1 MEDISNQTIEKAYK
15 ETKEFLVDRKT
26 CFTETVSDFYLPCFA
41 AYESL
46 PIKRKLENSIN
57 CYLKENNLNTYRR
70 FTVKNSI
77 IIKRNDEKLAENV
90 IFTIPTNI
98 EYRVGVGTS
107 KITSKRKQ
115 FNIMFN
121 NSGIVLERNY
131 FENINGY
138 NAFVCD
144 GNPINN
150 SFNVKIKFGET
161 FVILRQNADKLKTT
175 LDNVTITTDL
185 SKGFKKVTVK
195 NEYENLLSF
204 ELELNTNKE
213 DNLLYLNLK
222 CTITNKNHYKTYYI
236 KILGGRLQAY
246 YFINDVKVNLLE
258 NPNEIKRFYNELI
271 KSLDKASLSSKAS
284 YDLLILKRV
293 FAYFFDCVAKHK
305 EFLSPYDLTVREI
318 STVQKNVIEHVKNL
332 ESAIPVPYFRERI
345 HEIDANYK
353 KSNYNT
359 KIIFHKKDK

>member
-1 MEDISNQTIEKAYK
+1 VEDISNRTIEKVYK

-26 CFTETVSDFYLPCFA
+26 SFIETVSDFYLPYVA
-41 AYESL
+41 VYESL
-46 PIKRKLENSIN
+46 PVKKKLESSIN
-57 CYLKENNLNTYRR
+57 SYLKENNLNTKYR
-70 FTVKNSI
+70 FTIKNSI
-77 IIKRNDEKLAENV
+77 IVKRNDENQTKNV

-115 FNIMFN
+115 FNITFN

-175 LDNVTITTDL
+175 LENVAIITDL

-222 CTITNKNHYKTYYI
+222 CTINNKTYYI
-236 KILGGRLQAY
+236 KILSGRLYAY
-246 YFINDVKVNLLE
+246 YFINDIKINLLE
-258 NPNEIKRFYNELI
+258 NPNEIKRFYNELM
-271 KSLDKASLSSKAS
+271 KSLDKASLSSKSS

-293 FAYFFDCVAKHK
+293 FAYFFDCIAKHR
-305 EFLSPYDLTVREI
+305 EFLSPYDLTVRDI

-359 KIIFHKKDK
+359 KIIFHKKDN